1 MKSKLYTIISNTLR
15 IMIRF
20 ILPYKK
26 KEGNKTPLDVV
37 ISVALE
43 DNLLFSS
50 SINESLYTTY
60 RYIKY

>member
-50 SINESLYTTY
+50 SINKSLYTTY
-60 RYIKY
+60 RYIKC